1 MEFISFDIKKEQSLG
16 HVLGFVKK
24 NVSLGSFVFQAWYSN
39 YDLTQML
46 TFLLPFHPSIQELQ
60 M

>member
-1 MEFISFDIKKEQSLG
+1 
-16 HVLGFVKK
+16 VKK

>member
-24 NVSLGSFVFQAWYSN
+24 NVSLGSFVFQA
-39 YDLTQML
+39 
-46 TFLLPFHPSIQELQ
+46 
-60 M
+60 